1 MRALLIALT
10 ALVATAGDLRAQG
23 YVFDH
28 DRTVAVFRYTLGPVQ
43 KLGHFNSVTG
53 RIVLDESAPAR
64 SRADLVIR
72 TTSLTADAWSEVQLK
87 GPDFFDTA
95 NYPEIRFVSRSVR
108 EISRGQAEMTG
119 DLTMKA
125 VTRRVRLNVTIR
137 HLEPGTGEPPQ
148 RATAARAFVA
158 TARLSRSAFNITAM
172 RLLVPDGVDVEVTGI
187 LRRAP

>member
-1 MRALLIALT
+1 MRVLLIALT
-10 ALVATAGDLRAQG
+10 ALVATAGDLRA
-23 YVFDH
+23 
-28 DRTVAVFRYTLGPVQ
+28 
-43 KLGHFNSVTG
+43 
-53 RIVLDESAPAR
+53 
-64 SRADLVIR
+64 
-72 TTSLTADAWSEVQLK
+72 QLK